1 MGAEDGNGGQQVL
14 ATSAEELRL
23 VQNGKDEQSEQAV
36 TEDKRWHTQQTQN

>member
-23 VQNGKDEQSEQAV
+23 VQNDKDEQSEQAV

>member
-1 MGAEDGNGGQQVL
+1 MGAEDGSGDQQAL

-23 VQNGKDEQSEQAV
+23 VQKGRGGQSEQAV